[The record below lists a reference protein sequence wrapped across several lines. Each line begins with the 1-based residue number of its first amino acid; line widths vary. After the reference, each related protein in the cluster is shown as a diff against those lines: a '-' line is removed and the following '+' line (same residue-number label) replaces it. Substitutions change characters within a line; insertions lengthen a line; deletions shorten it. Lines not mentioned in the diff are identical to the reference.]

1 MDTASGWEEEIKEL
15 VFIVNNRKSNHLGLE
30 KLVEKLLDMLNEQEI
45 CYFNILLSG
54 SEQEIWELE
63 EVHPD
68 PSDEYLSDTIIDLH
82 ETLDGNLWDGEDIV
96 KAMQISHLLTQAPDA
111 ETAEQV
117 IDVWMTAYWDGVNLT
132 PEDIANAQHVTDIM
146 NER

>member
-15 VFIVNNRKSNHLGLE
+15 VLVVNNYKSDHLGLE
-30 KLVEKLLDMLNEQEI
+30 KLMEKLLDMLNEQEI
-45 CYFNILLSG
+45 CYFDILLSG

-63 EVHPD
+63 EIHPD
-68 PSDEYLSDTIIDLH
+68 PSDEYLSDTIINLH

-117 IDVWMTAYWDGVNLT
+117 IDVWMTAYWDEVNFT